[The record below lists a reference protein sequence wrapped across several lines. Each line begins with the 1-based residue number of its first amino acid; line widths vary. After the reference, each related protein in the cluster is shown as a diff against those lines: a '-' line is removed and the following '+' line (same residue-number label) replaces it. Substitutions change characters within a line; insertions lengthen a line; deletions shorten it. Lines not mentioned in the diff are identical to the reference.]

1 MPAAHVQSSTA
12 RNFTVASLG
21 ATITAGITG
30 NTLMGYVWWDV
41 TTETLTSITD
51 GTNTYTL
58 VNNPT
63 LGNTERSAMFYAS
76 NITGAP
82 TTITATLSASVGDVR
97 MVVHEASGL
106 LTAGALDTNAINYQS
121 FPTAGNDVLTS
132 GSVTTTTNGQYVF
145 GATSSEF
152 ATEATGSGT
161 GFTLAESGTANR
173 VSSEYKIQTTGAA
186 LAATFNGGGDGFLTG
201 IMTFKAEAE
210 AAGTPFYLDDYGDSF
225 QFVSAP

>member
-12 RNFTVASLG
+12 RNSTVASLG
-21 ATITAGITG
+21 VTITAGITG

-63 LGNTERSAMFYAS
+63 AGSTERSAMFYAS

-82 TTITATLSASVGDVR
+82 TTITATFSNTVGDAR

-106 LTAGALDTNAINYQS
+106 LNSGALDNNAINYQA

-132 GSVTTTTNGQYVF
+132 GSVTTTTDGQYIF

-152 ATEATGSGT
+152 ATIATGAGT
-161 GFTLAESGTANR
+161 GFTLVEVGTSSR
-173 VSSEYKIQTTGAA
+173 VTSEYQIQTTGAA

-201 IMTFKAEAE
+201 IMTFKA